1 LRPVLACPELH
12 CRAFFPS
19 RTGRHV

>member
-1 LRPVLACPELH
+1 LRPVLARPELH
-12 CRAFFPS
+12 CNAFFPS